1 MSDLCIKSRLY
12 LSVEKKV
19 FVYVT
24 GSQLDDVWSI
34 RKNVQ
39 VSQAGK
45 KGTVLNG
52 SKSTSSYYSRHGGL
66 SGEGYFARGHRL
78 IGHFSLQFVNH
89 RRRK

>member
-1 MSDLCIKSRLY
+1 MY
-12 LSVEKKV
+12 A
-19 FVYVT
+19 T

-52 SKSTSSYYSRHGGL
+52 SKSTASYYSRHGGL
-66 SGEGYFARGHRL
+66 SGEGYFAPGHD
-78 IGHFSLQFVNH
+78 
-89 RRRK
+89 

>member
-1 MSDLCIKSRLY
+1 M
-12 LSVEKKV
+12 
-19 FVYVT
+19 YVT